1 MEQVKNTAEQLADRF
16 MDLRAIENT
25 MGRYV
30 NSLLLK
36 QEDTIL
42 HDYWSRFE
50 NDICY
55 GTNEGWYTGRRA
67 VREYYEAMHR
77 NTEIR
82 SKLVQKLFPDF
93 LGDKTDEEIHGVGAL
108 IVDAIATPVIEL
120 SGYGTT
126 AKGVWLFVNATHE
139 ILECGPYS
147 ILETGYYAVDFTK
160 EGTEW
165 KIWHMQRIVET
176 RCPQEVNWADDWKLP
191 SPLAEFESLK
201 GLSLPAP
208 NRLGLAREIYRK
220 GRKPQEKVRLPEP
233 YYDWDDTFS
242 YGPDM
247 PEYKRAG
254 MDIEM

>member
-1 MEQVKNTAEQLADRF
+1 MEQVKYTAEQLADRF

-93 LGDKTDEEIHGVGAL
+93 LGDKTDEGASEQGA
-108 IVDAIATPVIEL
+108 DRGRHCAP
-120 SGYGTT
+120 
-126 AKGVWLFVNATHE
+126 
-139 ILECGPYS
+139 CDR
-147 ILETGYYAVDFTK
+147 AVRIRYHRQ
-160 EGTEW
+160 GRLALC
-165 KIWHMQRIVET
+165 QRY
-176 RCPQEVNWADDWKLP
+176 P
-191 SPLAEFESLK
+191 
-201 GLSLPAP
+201 
-208 NRLGLAREIYRK
+208 
-220 GRKPQEKVRLPEP
+220 
-233 YYDWDDTFS
+233 
-242 YGPDM
+242 
-247 PEYKRAG
+247 
-254 MDIEM
+254 

>member
-1 MEQVKNTAEQLADRF
+1 MEQVKYTAEQLADRF

-108 IVDAIATPVIEL
+108 IVDAIAPPVIEL

-165 KIWHMQRIVET
+165 KIWHMTIYPLFQSEFG
-176 RCPQEVNWADDWKLP
+176 EGWADNTEFVSNAFEFPNAKPEKTDWHYDRNELY
-191 SPLAEFESLK
+191 
-201 GLSLPAP
+201 PANEP
-208 NRLGLAREIYRK
+208 AI
-220 GRKPQEKVRLPEP
+220 PEP
-233 YYDWDDTFS
+233 YKTYDKCSD
-242 YGPDM
+242 
-247 PEYKRAG
+247 E
-254 MDIEM
+254 